1 MRILLF
7 FSGLLLC
14 GTLTAQ
20 SPTDTA
26 SIGARIDSIYL
37 NISFADTS
45 QTNFDALR
53 RCFAAHAQFVAYNGA
68 TYRRLELEEFIQN
81 FERMIGSGQVRS
93 FEEYEIDRE
102 VQLFGNIAHVFSR
115 YETKLNGAFLARGT
129 NSIQLLR
136 RDDSWEIT
144 SIIWSDVPK
153 Q

>member
-7 FSGLLLC
+7 FSSLLLG
-14 GTLTAQ
+14 GTLAAQ
-20 SPTDTA
+20 SPADTA

-37 NISFADTS
+37 
-45 QTNFDALR
+45 
-53 RCFAAHAQFVAYNGA
+53 
-68 TYRRLELEEFIQN
+68 
-81 FERMIGSGQVRS
+81 
-93 FEEYEIDRE
+93 
-102 VQLFGNIAHVFSR
+102 NIAHVFSR

-144 SIIWSDVPK
+144 SIIWSDEPK